1 MVQKQARGQSGTGAG
16 MKSFYAMRRANGDWF
31 AVDDN
36 GHIRMPVFKSSGD
49 AMIARS
55 RDNGMECFRPVA
67 FDACALEQLRK
78 TDGNTASFLV
88 VADPSRHLKHGLHA
102 TFTELAL
109 LMVDFASVY
118 PNIENGCRS

>member
-1 MVQKQARGQSGTGAG
+1 MVQRQAWGLGVTGAD

-36 GHIRMPVFKSSGD
+36 GHVRMPIFKSRGD

-78 TDGNTASFLV
+78 IDGNTASFLI
-88 VADPSRHLKHGLHA
+88 VADPSRNLKYGLHA
-102 TFTELAL
+102 TFTELAP
-109 LMVDFASVY
+109 LMVDLA
-118 PNIENGCRS
+118 NGIPEH